1 MDVQRLIPLLRQGMQ
16 FPVFSHKRATHWHHR
31 VLTQQMPAGPGSEI
45 NVLQVCKQ
53 KSTKTK
59 TPKAASKAYNPFD
72 ESEDPVPI
80 SVDELMARRPGRT
93 GRQSSQSLD
102 AADDAEPVNEHE
114 PKLNLLQLE
123 TGM

>member
-1 MDVQRLIPLLRQGMQ
+1 MPILT
-16 FPVFSHKRATHWHHR
+16 SHRE
-31 VLTQQMPAGPGSEI
+31 LPAGPGSEI

-53 KSTKTK
+53 KSTKAK
-59 TPKAASKAYNPFD
+59 TPKAAVKAYNPFD

-93 GRQSSQSLD
+93 GTHTSQTLD
-102 AADDAEPVNEHE
+102 TADDLEPVNEHE
-114 PKLNLLQLE
+114 PKLNLPQLE